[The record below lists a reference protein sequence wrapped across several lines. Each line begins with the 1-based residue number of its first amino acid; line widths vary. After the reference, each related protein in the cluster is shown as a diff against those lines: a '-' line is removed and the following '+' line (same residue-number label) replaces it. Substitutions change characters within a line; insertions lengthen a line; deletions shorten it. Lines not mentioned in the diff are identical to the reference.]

1 MQLTKTYAQ
10 MLDELNNYVQS
21 KSNQAVW
28 EHDEMCPEVKAEYIL
43 KDSIQKD
50 FTQLDSFVK
59 HLKDNKYDINLD
71 TYEKLRNDKTNIY
84 GDRDDI
90 GMYEWVYSALFY
102 NRNRNSFKNTG
113 YFAED
118 FTKDDRFQRWYA
130 LFPTWNNVK
139 TYKRSLNEVAS
150 AINNT
155 IVWQQDP
162 QYAEDFKDVSKS
174 NEGKRQL
181 LYRGR

>member
-1 MQLTKTYAQ
+1 
-10 MLDELNNYVQS
+10 MLDELNSYVQS

-28 EHDEMCPEVKAEYIL
+28 AHDEMCPEEKASYIL

-50 FTQLDSFVK
+50 ITQLDSFVK

-71 TYEKLRNDKTNIY
+71 TYEKIRNRKENYY

-90 GMYEWVYSALFY
+90 GMYEYVYSSLFY
-102 NRNRNSFKNTG
+102 NRNRNSFKNAG

-118 FTKDDRFQRWYA
+118 FKKDDRFQRWYA
-130 LFPTWNNVK
+130 LFPTWNNIK
-139 TYKRSLNEVAS
+139 TYKRSLNEIAS

-162 QYAEDFKDVSKS
+162 EYAEDFKDVSKL
-174 NEGKRQL
+174 NKGKTQP
-181 LYRGR
+181 LYHGR